1 MKRSGLSLTS
11 LAFLAF
17 LFILDAARGAFAKR
31 TNVILVGATGNLAKK
46 YLFQAFYDQAQM
58 QEDLHVYPAAT
69 KPAHVGQPIIDAT
82 LTGNVTC
89 PEAACR
95 NFQDR
100 VHSYT
105 QLRSEEHWQGLA
117 ERLNRDSNGQPEE
130 GRLVYLSIP
139 PSVYA
144 STAQLANKY
153 LRPANGGYL
162 RVIFEKPFGSD
173 FDSAKALAQE
183 LSNELA
189 EEEIYRVDHY
199 LGKAGVQAIT
209 QFRHANQLQGS
220 QWEDLLSKNHV
231 AHVEVA
237 MMEEEDC
244 AGRTGFYDEYGIV
257 RDALQNHLTEMVA
270 LVAMDLAPS
279 DDADAFSAAKVR
291 REDVRWALFIRRAV
305 SPCVFFHWMYFH

>member
-1 MKRSGLSLTS
+1 M
-11 LAFLAF
+11 AFLA
-17 LFILDAARGAFAKR
+17 LILILDAASGTLAKR

-82 LTGNVTC
+82 LSGNVTC
-89 PEAACR
+89 PEAACVK
-95 NFQDR
+95 FQER

-105 QLRSEEHWQGLA
+105 QLRNEEHWQGLA

-144 STAQLANKY
+144 STAQLVNKY
-153 LRPANGGYL
+153 LRPSNGGYL

-209 QFRHANQLQGS
+209 QFRHANRLQGS
-220 QWEDLLSKNHV
+220 QWEDLLSNKHV

-257 RDALQNHLTEMVA
+257 RDVLQNHLTEMVA
-270 LVAMDLAPS
+270 LVAMELPSS
-279 DDADAFSAAKVR
+279 DDADAFSASKVR
-291 REDVRWALFIRRAV
+291 LTGWLLRGSSVH
-305 SPCVFFHWMYFH
+305 SCV